1 MKKKLFICFTFILTC
16 NILLAQEKRFSG
28 HGSQIQ
34 LEIPGPAGVFS
45 VRFESRFMKRPNGMG
60 YTVGFGAAPYN
71 LEESCNDGGF
81 LTIPLGLN
89 YLLGKEDHMLEIGAG
104 AVLKI
109 LGGGTKVWC
118 PELEDNFIENG
129 NPAYF
134 YGLVGYRYQPISKR
148 LTWRI
153 FVSPLFQKGFSPK
166 FWGGASVGLKFGRA
180 K

>member
-1 MKKKLFICFTFILTC
+1 MKKKLFSWFTFIFTYS
-16 NILLAQEKRFSG
+16 ILFAQEKRFSG

-34 LEIPGPAGVFS
+34 AEFLGPGGLFS
-45 VRFESRFMKRPNGMG
+45 VRFESRFMKKANGIG

-71 LEESCNDGGF
+71 LDETCNDGGF

-89 YLLGKEDHMLEIGAG
+89 YLLGKEDHMLEMGG
-104 AVLKI
+104 GMVLKI

-129 NPAYF
+129 NPSYF
-134 YGLVGYRYQPISKR
+134 YGLVGYRYQPVSKR
-148 LTWRI
+148 LSWRI
-153 FVSPLFQKGFSPK
+153 FVSPLFQKDFSPK